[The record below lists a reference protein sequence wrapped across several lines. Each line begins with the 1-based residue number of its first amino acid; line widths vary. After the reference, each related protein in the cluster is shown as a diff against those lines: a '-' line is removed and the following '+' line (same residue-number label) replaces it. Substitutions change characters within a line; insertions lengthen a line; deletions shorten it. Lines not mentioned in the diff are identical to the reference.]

1 MSAHLLAQLLCWFI
15 LRTPTTQV
23 QQESIKQTVLKGH
36 EDPLLATPLMEMRGL
51 TCRHSMFNQAAAFG
65 KVAADAHVGAS
76 LSSIAAKKVR
86 NAVCGLSMAPQ

>member
-15 LRTPTTQV
+15 LRTPTTQA

-65 KVAADAHVGAS
+65 KVAADAHVGRRYRR
-76 LSSIAAKKVR
+76 LLQRK
-86 NAVCGLSMAPQ
+86 